1 MPSGRPTEL
10 TEKEAA
16 YRDNRVRGLLPVQ
29 AAIEAGY
36 PKEYAKARAY
46 KIERRLLVQLSIQER
61 KQFVAAEMLRHGV
74 GEKAFALSVKK
85 GLEEG
90 APGAMKV
97 WMEVFGIQANDQ
109 DLWEYSVHLIRR
121 VTTLLEPY
129 IDPNKKQELA
139 EKLGAMMG
147 RGRDSQ
153 GNYWNQTD
161 SSRVLG
167 PRVGD

>member
-46 KIERRLLVQLSIQER
+46 KIERRLLVQLSILER

-85 GLEEG
+85 GLEDG
-90 APGAMKV
+90 APGAMKI

-109 DLWEYSVHLIRR
+109 DLREYSVQLI
-121 VTTLLEPY
+121 
-129 IDPNKKQELA
+129 Q
-139 EKLGAMMG
+139 
-147 RGRDSQ
+147 
-153 GNYWNQTD
+153 
-161 SSRVLG
+161 
-167 PRVGD
+167 